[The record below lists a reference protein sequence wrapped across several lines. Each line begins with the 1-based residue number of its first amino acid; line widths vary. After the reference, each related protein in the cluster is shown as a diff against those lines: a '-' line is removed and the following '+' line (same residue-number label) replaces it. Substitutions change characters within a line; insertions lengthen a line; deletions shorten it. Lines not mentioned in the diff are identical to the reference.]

1 MVIVSSANPS
11 MQLIQ
16 ATAPPDWKRQSWQDP
31 IPSSDLV
38 VLCEEN
44 TFPSLPPQAVA
55 VVLDS
60 VRYPPGFLRDLQN
73 AVVTLDAP
81 APGCAFGWT
90 PVAAELFKPKPWNE
104 RAGVICPVRLQNYPM
119 RQKAVATLE
128 KLGVKII
135 ERDDKRRS
143 YQDYVDDLCSAKAV
157 VNFCQ
162 DRKTGKPQLKGR
174 VFETLFA
181 GALLLEEFNNISGE
195 YPAVLFWKDLGQLRN
210 LIHWLEDNPDRA
222 GQVAGYSRINAEK
235 HFTAAQF
242 WGLIE
247 KHVIKHNQ

>member
-1 MVIVSSANPS
+1 

-16 ATAPPDWKRQSWQDP
+16 ATAPAFWKRQSWQDP

-44 TFPSLPPQAVA
+44 TFPTLPPQAVA

-60 VRYPPGFLRDLQN
+60 VRYKPGFLRDLPN

-81 APGCAFGWT
+81 AEACAFGWT
-90 PVAAELFKPKPWNE
+90 PIKADLFKPKPWKE

-119 RQKAVATLE
+119 RQKAVSVLE

-162 DRKTGKPQLKGR
+162 DRKTGKPQVKGR
-174 VFETLFA
+174 VFETLTA
-181 GALLLEEFNNISGE
+181 GAVLLEELNNISGV
-195 YPAVLFWKDLGQLRN
+195 YPCRFFWRNFKELKN
-210 LIHWLEDNPDRA
+210 LIHWLDDNPERAHVVAEYDRVSTA
-222 GQVAGYSRINAEK
+222 QHFSAEK
-235 HFTAAQF
+235 F
-242 WGLIE
+242 WGIVE
-247 KHVIKHNQ
+247 TVVHREQ